1 MKSFLF
7 VKKIVY
13 LQRIMQYF
21 PITDPTL
28 VFFVVLLIIL
38 LAPIVMGR
46 LRIPHII
53 GMVLAGVLVGQY
65 GFNILERDA
74 SFELF
79 GKVGLYYIMFLAG
92 LEMDM
97 ENLRKNIGRV
107 GVFAL
112 LTFSVPFVLTF
123 FAGRA
128 MLGYS
133 GMALMMLG
141 CLMASNT
148 LIAYPIVGRYG
159 LQRHETSTLSVGA
172 SMTSLFFALVVLAAT
187 VNSVSPTGGAADNQL
202 LFWVWFVVRFALF
215 CVGMAFLVPRLTR
228 WFLRSY
234 SDAVMQFIFVMA
246 VVFLSAALSDW
257 IGLEGIFGAFLAGL
271 ILNRY
276 IPTVSPLM
284 NRIEFTGNAL
294 FIPYFLIGVGMLIN
308 VRLLFEGGNI
318 LWVVFCI
325 VVFGTLGKALAA
337 YISALLFRFPLV
349 WGHMMFGLTS
359 AHAAGAIAIVMVGRR
374 IETAPGEYLFG
385 DDILNGVIIMIL
397 CTCVI
402 STLVTEYAARRIR
415 LQEKEALPEAHQSAD
430 DEKILIPVKYPE
442 YADNLVEMAMMMRN
456 PRLNRGLVALN
467 VVYDDTNMKK
477 NQEEGRR
484 LLHHLQHMASAADVP
499 LQTQVRIA
507 ANIANGI
514 KHDFKEFQA
523 SEIIMGLHFH
533 KEISRKFWGEFTQSL
548 YNGLT
553 NQIIIARIMQP
564 LNTIRRIEVAVPSR
578 AELEP
583 GFYRWLERLG
593 RMADNL
599 DCRVRFHGRQETLT
613 LLSEYI
619 QNRHPSVRAE
629 YTPMGHWNELPELAS
644 NIREDHMFVVVTARK
659 GTISFKNA
667 QERLPDEINRY
678 FSGKSLMIIFPDQ
691 YGEAMDA
698 MTFSQAQH
706 TEERSVYDVLLEW
719 IGKKIKR

>member
-1 MKSFLF
+1 
-7 VKKIVY
+7 
-13 LQRIMQYF
+13 
-21 PITDPTL
+21 
-28 VFFVVLLIIL
+28 
-38 LAPIVMGR
+38 
-46 LRIPHII
+46 
-53 GMVLAGVLVGQY
+53 
-65 GFNILERDA
+65 
-74 SFELF
+74 
-79 GKVGLYYIMFLAG
+79 
-92 LEMDM
+92 
-97 ENLRKNIGRV
+97 
-107 GVFAL
+107 
-112 LTFSVPFVLTF
+112 
-123 FAGRA
+123 
-128 MLGYS
+128 
-133 GMALMMLG
+133 
-141 CLMASNT
+141 
-148 LIAYPIVGRYG
+148 
-159 LQRHETSTLSVGA
+159 
-172 SMTSLFFALVVLAAT
+172 
-187 VNSVSPTGGAADNQL
+187 
-202 LFWVWFVVRFALF
+202 
-215 CVGMAFLVPRLTR
+215 
-228 WFLRSY
+228 
-234 SDAVMQFIFVMA
+234 
-246 VVFLSAALSDW
+246 
-257 IGLEGIFGAFLAGL
+257 
-271 ILNRY
+271 
-276 IPTVSPLM
+276 
-284 NRIEFTGNAL
+284 
-294 FIPYFLIGVGMLIN
+294 
-308 VRLLFEGGNI
+308 
-318 LWVVFCI
+318 
-325 VVFGTLGKALAA
+325 
-337 YISALLFRFPLV
+337 
-349 WGHMMFGLTS
+349 
-359 AHAAGAIAIVMVGRR
+359 
-374 IETAPGEYLFG
+374 
-385 DDILNGVIIMIL
+385 
-397 CTCVI
+397 
-402 STLVTEYAARRIR
+402 
-415 LQEKEALPEAHQSAD
+415 
-430 DEKILIPVKYPE
+430 
-442 YADNLVEMAMMMRN
+442 MAMMMRN

-514 KHDFKEFQA
+514 KHAFKEFQA

-644 NIREDHMFVVVTARK
+644 HIREDHMFVVVTARK

-719 IGKKIKR
+719 IGKKMKR

>member
-1 MKSFLF
+1 
-7 VKKIVY
+7 
-13 LQRIMQYF
+13 
-21 PITDPTL
+21 
-28 VFFVVLLIIL
+28 
-38 LAPIVMGR
+38 
-46 LRIPHII
+46 
-53 GMVLAGVLVGQY
+53 
-65 GFNILERDA
+65 
-74 SFELF
+74 
-79 GKVGLYYIMFLAG
+79 
-92 LEMDM
+92 
-97 ENLRKNIGRV
+97 
-107 GVFAL
+107 
-112 LTFSVPFVLTF
+112 
-123 FAGRA
+123 
-128 MLGYS
+128 
-133 GMALMMLG
+133 
-141 CLMASNT
+141 
-148 LIAYPIVGRYG
+148 
-159 LQRHETSTLSVGA
+159 
-172 SMTSLFFALVVLAAT
+172 
-187 VNSVSPTGGAADNQL
+187 
-202 LFWVWFVVRFALF
+202 
-215 CVGMAFLVPRLTR
+215 
-228 WFLRSY
+228 
-234 SDAVMQFIFVMA
+234 
-246 VVFLSAALSDW
+246 
-257 IGLEGIFGAFLAGL
+257 
-271 ILNRY
+271 
-276 IPTVSPLM
+276 M

-514 KHDFKEFQA
+514 KHAFKEFQA